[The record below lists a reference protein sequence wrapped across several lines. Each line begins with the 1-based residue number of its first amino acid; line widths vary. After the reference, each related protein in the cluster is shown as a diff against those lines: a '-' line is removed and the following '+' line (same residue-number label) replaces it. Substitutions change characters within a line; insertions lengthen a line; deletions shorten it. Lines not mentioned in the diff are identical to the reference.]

1 VNLKKKEIF
10 MNIYT
15 SALDLINFSNA
26 IGNAI
31 VFSEHAINQ
40 LQLRSDNYDFDTI
53 WEEVLGIQFW
63 DLDAQQQLAAK
74 TVCAELFRALCN
86 ANEKASLFNDDFFD
100 ACIADTRQMD
110 FDF

>member
-1 VNLKKKEIF
+1 
-10 MNIYT
+10 MNTYT

-31 VFSEHAINQ
+31 VHSEHSINQ
-40 LQLRSDNYDFDTI
+40 LLLKSGCYDFDVI
-53 WEEVLGIQFW
+53 WQEILDIQFW
-63 DLDAQQQLAAK
+63 DLDAEQQKAAK

-86 ANEKASLFNDDFFD
+86 ANEKTSLVDDDFFD
-100 ACIADTRQMD
+100 ACIADTRQLD

>member
-1 VNLKKKEIF
+1 

-40 LQLRSDNYDFDTI
+40 LQLRSDNYDFDAVWQDI
-53 WEEVLGIQFW
+53 LDIQFC
-63 DLDAQQQLAAK
+63 DLDAQQQKAAK

-86 ANEKASLFNDDFFD
+86 ANEKAPIFDDEFFD
-100 ACIADTRQMD
+100 ACIADTKQMD